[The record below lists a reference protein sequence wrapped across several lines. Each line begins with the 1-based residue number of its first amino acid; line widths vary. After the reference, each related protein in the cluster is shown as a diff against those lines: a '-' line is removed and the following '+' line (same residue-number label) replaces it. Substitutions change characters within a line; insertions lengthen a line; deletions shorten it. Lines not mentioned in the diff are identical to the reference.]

1 MKIATA
7 YDTDRN
13 VWTASRD
20 GFTATGH
27 SEAAARK
34 NLEIELAYAEMYNQ
48 RASEDAWQQ
57 HDAAHA

>member
-7 YDTDRN
+7 YDTERN

-20 GFTATGH
+20 GVSATGH

-34 NLEIELAYAEMYNQ
+34 YLEIELAYAEMYAQ
-48 RASEDAWQQ
+48 RASEDAWTN
-57 HDAAHA
+57 DAAHA

>member
-34 NLEIELAYAEMYNQ
+34 NLEIDLAYAEMYAQ
-48 RASEDAWQQ
+48 RSVD
-57 HDAAHA
+57 DAAVQS